1 MSTKVKKTTTK
12 TTPARTRNES
22 IFVLLPLIAVV
33 TILPLIVKMH
43 TYHTGLS
50 IFDWYSAADD
60 YFDMFLYYKQ
70 WFFVAFSAIALS
82 VVCFKAFMDKKSLKF
97 APVFIPLGIYAALAL
112 LSTLFS
118 KYSNFGVTG
127 IFEQFENIFC
137 LLGYA
142 IVVYYSFLMIRQENE
157 IQLMIDSLAIGAL
170 ILGTVGSFQAF
181 GLDFFNSSFGRNLIV
196 DQYTDPASLSI
207 VFGEGRTYATLY
219 NPNYVG
225 VYTAFIIPMFSVL
238 LINAKK
244 LYQYIL
250 YSLVLIVSAISL
262 FGSQS
267 KAGFVS
273 ILVAALFVLVLLR
286 EKLLKRWMIVLPLVL
301 IIAGSFFYINKINN
315 NAYLNSIKNS
325 FRVNKAEDPALT
337 SIEAKEDGVY
347 VTYKGNEFI
356 ASLNTAEGIFLPLAV
371 DSTFTPIAS
380 TLGEDGFTYTFTDER
395 FAGIQLFPIQF
406 QDILG
411 IGIRINGYDWY
422 FSNLTGTGTYQYINR
437 YGRIS
442 SIEAPETAS
451 FLKGY
456 EAFASKRGYI
466 WSRTLPLLKK
476 HFFLGSGADT
486 FAIAFPQHDYVGFY
500 NHGYPTELITKP
512 HCLYLQMA
520 VQTGTLS
527 LIAFLAF
534 YLMYFFSSLRI
545 YIKSQKDSPIAHIGI
560 AIFIGTI
567 SYMVSAISNDS
578 SISVAPVFWVMI
590 GVGITVNSMVKRSE
604 R

>member
-1 MSTKVKKTTTK
+1 
-12 TTPARTRNES
+12 
-22 IFVLLPLIAVV
+22 
-33 TILPLIVKMH
+33 
-43 TYHTGLS
+43 
-50 IFDWYSAADD
+50 
-60 YFDMFLYYKQ
+60 
-70 WFFVAFSAIALS
+70 
-82 VVCFKAFMDKKSLKF
+82 
-97 APVFIPLGIYAALAL
+97 
-112 LSTLFS
+112 
-118 KYSNFGVTG
+118 
-127 IFEQFENIFC
+127 
-137 LLGYA
+137 
-142 IVVYYSFLMIRQENE
+142 
-157 IQLMIDSLAIGAL
+157 
-170 ILGTVGSFQAF
+170 
-181 GLDFFNSSFGRNLIV
+181 
-196 DQYTDPASLSI
+196 
-207 VFGEGRTYATLY
+207 
-219 NPNYVG
+219 
-225 VYTAFIIPMFSVL
+225 
-238 LINAKK
+238 
-244 LYQYIL
+244 
-250 YSLVLIVSAISL
+250 
-262 FGSQS
+262 
-267 KAGFVS
+267 
-273 ILVAALFVLVLLR
+273 
-286 EKLLKRWMIVLPLVL
+286 MIVLPLVL